1 VSPVL
6 GVVVATLGVILLW
19 GVFAPKSF
27 WRLFA
32 SWSVSDPYANEPG
45 ATSYALRR
53 LASAL
58 GVLSLAAVLAASGL
72 HAIQQFPTPPAAR
85 SAVDIMWGAPD
96 PQVVNR
102 VVDGIPNPPTDLRAE
117 PILGYQAFGSTGTP
131 SYLTRLRIYNL
142 LGKTDVPG
150 LVGHAPDIDAFG
162 IDSAKMIIHVRGPIL
177 CIPRAIVVVETDT
190 TIKVGVYYGLP
201 NSADGSPVDSLAG
214 CPSDATLTASLLIP
228 IQLSGPVGD
237 REVDDLDGARLN
249 VVHIPETGEK
259 APSGHG

>member
-1 VSPVL
+1 MSPIL

-19 GVFAPKSF
+19 SLFAPKSF

-45 ATSYALRR
+45 AVSYALRR

-58 GVLSLAAVLAASGL
+58 GVVSLAAVLASWGVN
-72 HAIQQFPTPPAAR
+72 AIQQLPTPPPAR

-102 VVDGIPNPPTDLRAE
+102 VVGGILTVPTDLQAE

-131 SYLTRLRIYNL
+131 SYLPRLKIYNL

-150 LVGHAPDIDAFG
+150 LVGHTPDINASG

-177 CIPRAIVVVETDT
+177 CIPRSVVVVETDA
-190 TIKVGVYYGLP
+190 TIRVGVYYGLP

-214 CPSDATLTASLLIP
+214 CPADATLTASLLIP
-228 IQLSGPVGD
+228 IELGAPVGD
-237 REVDDLDGARLN
+237 REVGDLDGAQLN
-249 VVHIPETGEK
+249 VVHVPDTGR
-259 APSGHG
+259 